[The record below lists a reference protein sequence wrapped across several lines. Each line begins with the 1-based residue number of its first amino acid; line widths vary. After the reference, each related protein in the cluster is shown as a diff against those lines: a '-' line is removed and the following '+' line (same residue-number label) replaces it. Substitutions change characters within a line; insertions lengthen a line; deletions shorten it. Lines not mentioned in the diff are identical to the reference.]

1 MPERRK
7 TDEGVYMIPM
17 KIVALV
23 SGITLLAF
31 VAGLSGPGPLVPGL
45 GPGFDQLG
53 VVIALVAFASAGFW
67 LFKTRKP
74 NISGDSRSADRS
86 AEEILRERYAR
97 GELDRT
103 QFLFMLDDLRAPNSR
118 KP

>member
-1 MPERRK
+1 MTPLK
-7 TDEGVYMIPM
+7 VVAVISCV
-17 KIVALV
+17 ILLALV
-23 SGITLLAF
+23 G
-31 VAGLSGPGPLVPGL
+31 GLFGPGPLVPGL

-53 VVIALVAFASAGFW
+53 AVIALVVFAAAGLW
-67 LFKTRKP
+67 LFK
-74 NISGDSRSADRS
+74 SRRLSLWDGSRAAHRS

-103 QFLFMLDDLRAPNSR
+103 QFLFMLDDLRAPDSR

>member
-1 MPERRK
+1 MQGRRK
-7 TDEGVYMIPM
+7 TDEGVYMTPI

-23 SGITLLAF
+23 SGVTLLAF
-31 VAGLSGPGPLVPGL
+31 VGGLFGPGPLVPGL

-53 VVIALVAFASAGFW
+53 VVIALTVFAAAGLW
-67 LFKTRKP
+67 LFK
-74 NISGDSRSADRS
+74 SRRPGFWGGSRPTDRS

-103 QFLFMLDDLRAPNSR
+103 QFLFMLDDLRAPESR

>member
-1 MPERRK
+1 
-7 TDEGVYMIPM
+7 MIPM

-53 VVIALVAFASAGFW
+53 AKPQRAANNFHLLLKRGPTLPGAVRAAVGF
-67 LFKTRKP
+67 
-74 NISGDSRSADRS
+74 
-86 AEEILRERYAR
+86 
-97 GELDRT
+97 
-103 QFLFMLDDLRAPNSR
+103 
-118 KP
+118 